1 MQFESL
7 LIVDDEPLILHFL
20 KEFFSRKN
28 IAIDIAD
35 SGKKAISLLKNRS
48 FDLVITDMKLGD
60 ISGLEVLKAAKESK
74 NDTIVIVMTA
84 FGTIENA
91 VEAMKQG
98 AFHYILKPFT
108 PDQLEVA
115 LEKAKEHTALV
126 AENTFLR
133 KEITTKLETK
143 IIATSPTMKKI
154 MTDVA
159 KIAKSNASVFVHGE
173 SGTGKE
179 LIAGALHRLSYRSQ
193 KPYIRVN
200 CAAIPETL
208 VESEFF
214 GHEKGSF
221 TGAQG
226 RRLGRF
232 ELADKGTL
240 FLDEVTEIPLSLQP
254 KLLRAIQEQE
264 FERIGGM
271 KSVTVDVRFISSSN
285 RNLKKA
291 IEEKVFR
298 EDLYYRLNV
307 IPLYLPPL
315 RERKEDI
322 IPLSCYFLDHFGKEN
337 HKKKT
342 LTSQAIEKLIKYDW
356 PGNIRELANIIERSV
371 VLDDSPQVEADHI
384 YL

>member
-1 MQFESL
+1 MHFENL

-20 KEFFSRKN
+20 KEFFSRKKIQVQTAEN
-28 IAIDIAD
+28 
-35 SGKKAISLLKNRS
+35 GKKALALLKSQS

-60 ISGLEVLKAAKESK
+60 ISGLEVLKGAKESK
-74 NDTIVIVMTA
+74 NETVVIVMTA
-84 FGTIENA
+84 FGTIDNA

-108 PDQLEVA
+108 PDQLEMA

-126 AENTFLR
+126 AENSFLR
-133 KEITTKLETK
+133 KEIASKLDSK
-143 IIATSPTMKKI
+143 IIAASPLMKKI
-154 MTDVA
+154 MNDVA

-179 LIAGALHRLSYRSQ
+179 LIAGALHRLSYRSD

-221 TGAQG
+221 TGAQT

-240 FLDEVTEIPLSLQP
+240 FLDEVTEIPISLQP

-264 FERIGGM
+264 FERIGSM
-271 KSVTVDVRFISSSN
+271 KSVNVDVRFISSSN
-285 RNLKKA
+285 RDLKKA
-291 IEEKVFR
+291 IVEKVFR

-322 IPLSCYFLDHFGKEN
+322 IPLSTYFLDHFCKEN
-337 HKKKT
+337 HKRKNLSKR
-342 LTSQAIEKLIKYDW
+342 AEEKLLSYNW
-356 PGNIRELANIIERSV
+356 PGNIRELANIIERAV
-371 VLDDSPQVEADHI
+371 VLDDCPSVDEDHI